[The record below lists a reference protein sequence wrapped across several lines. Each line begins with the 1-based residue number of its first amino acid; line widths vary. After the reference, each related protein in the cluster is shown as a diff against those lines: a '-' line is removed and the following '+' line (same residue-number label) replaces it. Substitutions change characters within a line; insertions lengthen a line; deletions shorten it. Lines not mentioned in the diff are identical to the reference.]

1 MADSKQCRLCKTK
14 SVPAKKVVALFSSRG
29 VALKL
34 APRIGKLL
42 EIPEPTPGDGHS
54 SIICQKCNDSLPSLE
69 KAVREIAR
77 LKDLAKSSLHQ
88 GVKRTR
94 ETGGNIG
101 ISPDT
106 VRQRPRPKQ
115 ARKRLTFEGKS

>member
-34 APRIGKLL
+34 IPRIGKLL

-77 LKDLAKSSLHQ
+77 LKDNSTHSVGK
-88 GVKRTR
+88 
-94 ETGGNIG
+94 TGILQG
-101 ISPDT
+101 ISPL
-106 VRQRPRPKQ
+106 VYSQCFRRAEHQ
-115 ARKRLTFEGKS
+115 AGRAQGIF